1 MPQSTTLLYW
11 IDPRGRCNRKGL
23 AKIALVVLAVQ
34 AVLAIGVWQVGIDLR
49 SSGLMLLNL
58 GFVWLA
64 TTAVIKRLH
73 DLGLSGWWIIGAL
86 FGFLVWSMGLSL
98 VAMTAWGAEAL
109 LPGSAHFTVCVALN
123 IALVIAVT
131 LWLHLAKG
139 DAGDNAYGP
148 VPGTEG
154 FSGPDRAGE
163 RRPLPAGS
171 PA

>member
-49 SSGLMLLNL
+49 SSGLMLLN
-58 GFVWLA
+58 
-64 TTAVIKRLH
+64 
-73 DLGLSGWWIIGAL
+73 LGLSGWWIIGAL